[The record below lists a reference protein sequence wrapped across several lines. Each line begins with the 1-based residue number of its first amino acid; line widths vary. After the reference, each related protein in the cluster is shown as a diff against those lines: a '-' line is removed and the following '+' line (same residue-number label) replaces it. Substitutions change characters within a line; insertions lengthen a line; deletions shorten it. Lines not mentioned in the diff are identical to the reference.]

1 MGSLELMGSEMGRDM
16 EMRMMRWRGRWLGRG
31 VMIVGLNAKGEK
43 TRIRVWISIRRCR
56 EFFMI
61 MMLELVLID

>member
-1 MGSLELMGSEMGRDM
+1 MGSLELTGSEMGRDM
-16 EMRMMRWRGRWLGRG
+16 EMRMMCWRGCWLGRG

-43 TRIRVWISIRRCR
+43 TWIRVWISIRRCR

-61 MMLELVLID
+61 MMLID